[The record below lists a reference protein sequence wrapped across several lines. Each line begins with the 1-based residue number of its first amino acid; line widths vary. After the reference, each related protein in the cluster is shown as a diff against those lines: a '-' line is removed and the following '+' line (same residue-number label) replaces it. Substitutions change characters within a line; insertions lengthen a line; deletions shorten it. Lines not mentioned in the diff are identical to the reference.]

1 METKNVEV
9 SQKKLFFRFFFVGL
23 ISLFFLSNFAYGSDW
38 YDENWDFRKL
48 ITIDSTKVSG
58 THTNFPIIVDITD
71 SDLLTGANSDGSDI
85 LFTDSDGTTLLNFEI
100 ERYDSL
106 NGNLLAWVEV
116 PNVDSSNGG
125 EIYMYYGNSGAT
137 SSSNSAGVW
146 DNYEAV
152 YHLDQEEFGS
162 ESTVDSK
169 NSFAGTPENMDSSN
183 IVDGKI
189 GKALDFDGS
198 SEKILLG
205 DIDLT
210 GRESTISAWMKYNSG
225 SGAGVVMSKSLFETH
240 GASPYYAW
248 TFFITSSAIEARHG
262 DYVPRVTNSVI
273 DEWAYVTATMDG
285 NNLKLYLNGVEVEN
299 ITVSED
305 ILSSDR
311 NAVIG
316 GRDTTNTGE
325 FFNGQIDE
333 VRISNTFRSSD
344 YIATSYNNQN
354 SPSTFLSLSDEE
366 EVPDMNEPEI
376 LDINI
381 NEGDIIYTSSTT
393 ISFTV
398 TDDILVDTVTLNF
411 DNQDIIL
418 TGNGDDTYSYEATG
432 LEDGVYSFT
441 ISANDTSG
449 NEATPQT
456 INFEVSIPGWYNE
469 EWSFRKPIIIDST
482 KVSGTHT
489 NFPIIVDITD
499 SELLAGANSDG
510 SDILFTDSD
519 GETLLDFEIER
530 YDSSN
535 GNLLAWVEVLNV
547 DSSNGGEIYM
557 YYGNSEATSSSDS
570 AGVWENY
577 EAVYHLDQE
586 EFTSGST
593 VDSKNSFAGTPENM
607 DSSNIVDGKIGKALD
622 FDGSSERILLG
633 DIDLTGRESTIS
645 AWIKYNSGS
654 AAGVPLSKS
663 AFESHSNPFYAWAFY
678 IGGAVIQSRHGTYT
692 PEIKSNDV
700 ADEWAYLTATMD
712 GTDVILYLDGV
723 EIARTGVSTDY
734 LVSDRNAVIGGR
746 DTTNTGEFFNGQID
760 EVRISNTYHSADY
773 IATSYNNQ
781 NSPSTFLSLLDEE
794 EVVISDTTG
803 PTITN
808 AGTSSKNKVS
818 EGNTEVLI
826 WVTTDEDASCKYST
840 TENEDFSS
848 KTQMSVTGENVS
860 STTLSNVF
868 DGSHTYYFNCEDAY
882 GNIGD
887 DYAFPFDTDAT
898 SPTIS
903 NLLPADATKIN
914 TDSITVT
921 FDASDVNLD
930 EVTISF
936 NNGAEQTLTGNSG
949 SYSYTESGLSEGSSS
964 YTIIVTDTFGNNVSE
979 TRTVVVDTILPTITD
994 VLPEDKATVESTSQT
1009 ISFKATDET
1018 ALSSVTLNFNG
1029 ADVTSSLT
1037 DLGSGS
1043 YQYQATNL
1051 VDGTTYTYTITAVDG
1066 TGNEQSASATFTVAI
1081 PDESKPVIENLAPAN
1096 GANIKTDSTTIS
1108 FDVTDNDLSTVTLN
1122 FDGTDV
1128 TTTNSGN
1135 TYSYSATGLTDG
1147 DYTYTITA
1155 VDGTGNE
1162 QSASATFSVAIP
1174 DESKPVIENLA
1185 PANGANIKTD
1195 STTISFDVTD
1205 NDLSTVTLNFDGTDV
1220 TTTNSGNTYSYSATG
1235 LTDGDY
1241 TYTITAVDG
1250 TGNEQSASAT
1260 FSVAIPDE
1268 SKPVIENLAPA
1279 NGANIKTDSTTISF
1293 DVTDNDLSSVTL
1305 NFDGTDVTTTNSGN
1319 TYSYSATGL
1328 TDGDYTYTITAVDGT
1343 GNEQS
1348 ASATFTVA
1356 IPDESKPVI
1365 ENLAPANGANIKTDS
1380 TTISFDVTDND
1391 LSTVTL
1397 NFDGTDVTTTNSGNT
1412 YSYSATGLT
1421 DGDYT
1426 YTITAVDGTGNEQ
1439 SASATF
1445 TVELP
1450 DTTDPTISI
1459 TSPTDGTKVTTDSQV
1474 IQFTASDNI
1483 GLSSVSITFDDT
1495 EISLPVSGTSYSYT
1509 ATGLSDGTYT
1519 YTVKAVDTSNNEATD
1534 SGNFIVELS
1543 ETTDPRISSATPLNG
1558 ATISS
1563 SSTTISFT
1571 VTDSDDDLSS
1581 VTLNF
1586 GGNNVN
1592 LTQSGNTYSYTTE
1605 TLVDGSYTYII
1616 TAIDANNAQA
1626 TLSNT
1631 FTVDT
1636 SAEEDDNSG
1645 SSSGSSGN
1653 NGNKKKEVEV
1663 SDSIKEDDSLEIT
1676 IGEEG
1681 DINDEYSGVQAV
1693 KIENKE
1699 LGFDVLEF
1707 EHDFSSN
1714 LDLENLKISDGKTSD
1729 EKNYLIISG
1738 LELKDEETKTVRIV
1752 SQSDYI
1758 CVKDAEINS
1767 IDEISQDCLGNGEY
1781 LLVCNG
1787 YTNSV
1792 GHSCDKKDGHLEISG
1807 LRHSGIIEY
1816 SFEVEEKSDSFNY
1829 EDTVQENSN
1838 NNNNNDLSYEDKLEE
1853 QNREVQNNNL
1863 ENREDNREIV
1873 EEKNKEEESK
1883 NLEEETLTD
1892 KYEEHKTLA
1901 LVIIAIF
1908 VLGGLILT
1916 IFNSRK
1922 SKILRR
1928 IEEKHREED
1937 RNR

>member
-1 METKNVEV
+1 
-9 SQKKLFFRFFFVGL
+9 
-23 ISLFFLSNFAYGSDW
+23 
-38 YDENWDFRKL
+38 
-48 ITIDSTKVSG
+48 
-58 THTNFPIIVDITD
+58 
-71 SDLLTGANSDGSDI
+71 
-85 LFTDSDGTTLLNFEI
+85 
-100 ERYDSL
+100 
-106 NGNLLAWVEV
+106 
-116 PNVDSSNGG
+116 
-125 EIYMYYGNSGAT
+125 MYYGNSGAT

-818 EGNTEVLI
+818 EGNTEVII
-826 WVTTDEDASCKYST
+826 WVTTDENATCKYST
-840 TENEDFSS
+840 TENQDFSL
-848 KTQMSVTGENVS
+848 KTQMSVTGESVS
-860 STTLSNVF
+860 STTLSNVV

-979 TRTVVVDTILPTITD
+979 TRTVVVDTT
-994 VLPEDKATVESTSQT
+994 
-1009 ISFKATDET
+1009 
-1018 ALSSVTLNFNG
+1018 
-1029 ADVTSSLT
+1029 
-1037 DLGSGS
+1037 
-1043 YQYQATNL
+1043 
-1051 VDGTTYTYTITAVDG
+1051 
-1066 TGNEQSASATFTVAI
+1066 
-1081 PDESKPVIENLAPAN
+1081 KPVIENLAPAN
-1096 GANIKTDSTTIS
+1096 GS
-1108 FDVTDNDLSTVTLN
+1108 
-1122 FDGTDV
+1122 
-1128 TTTNSGN
+1128 
-1135 TYSYSATGLTDG
+1135 
-1147 DYTYTITA
+1147 
-1155 VDGTGNE
+1155 
-1162 QSASATFSVAIP
+1162 
-1174 DESKPVIENLA
+1174 
-1185 PANGANIKTD
+1185 
-1195 STTISFDVTD
+1195 
-1205 NDLSTVTLNFDGTDV
+1205 
-1220 TTTNSGNTYSYSATG
+1220 
-1235 LTDGDY
+1235 
-1241 TYTITAVDG
+1241 
-1250 TGNEQSASAT
+1250 
-1260 FSVAIPDE
+1260 
-1268 SKPVIENLAPA
+1268 
-1279 NGANIKTDSTTISF
+1279 NIKTDSTTISF

-1328 TDGDYTYTITAVDGT
+1328 TDGDYTYTITA
-1343 GNEQS
+1343 N
-1348 ASATFTVA
+1348 
-1356 IPDESKPVI
+1356 
-1365 ENLAPANGANIKTDS
+1365 DS
-1380 TTISFDVTDND
+1380 
-1391 LSTVTL
+1391 
-1397 NFDGTDVTTTNSGNT
+1397 
-1412 YSYSATGLT
+1412 
-1421 DGDYT
+1421 
-1426 YTITAVDGTGNEQ
+1426 
-1439 SASATF
+1439 
-1445 TVELP
+1445 
-1450 DTTDPTISI
+1450 
-1459 TSPTDGTKVTTDSQV
+1459 
-1474 IQFTASDNI
+1474 
-1483 GLSSVSITFDDT
+1483 
-1495 EISLPVSGTSYSYT
+1495 
-1509 ATGLSDGTYT
+1509 
-1519 YTVKAVDTSNNEATD
+1519 
-1534 SGNFIVELS
+1534 
-1543 ETTDPRISSATPLNG
+1543 
-1558 ATISS
+1558 
-1563 SSTTISFT
+1563 
-1571 VTDSDDDLSS
+1571 
-1581 VTLNF
+1581 
-1586 GGNNVN
+1586 
-1592 LTQSGNTYSYTTE
+1592 
-1605 TLVDGSYTYII
+1605 
-1616 TAIDANNAQA
+1616 ANNQA

-1636 SAEEDDNSG
+1636 SSSGGG
-1645 SSSGSSGN
+1645 SSSSSGGSS
-1653 NGNKKKEVEV
+1653 GNKKKEVEV
-1663 SDSIKEDDSLEIT
+1663 SDSIKKDDSLEIT

-1681 DINDEYSGVQAV
+1681 DIDDRYSGEQTV

-1699 LGFDVLEF
+1699 LGLDVLEF

-1714 LDLENLKISDGKTSD
+1714 LNLEDLEISDGKTSD

-1816 SFEVEEKSDSFNY
+1816 SFNTKQSDNTY
-1829 EDTVQENSN
+1829 EDTVQENS
-1838 NNNNNDLSYEDKLEE
+1838 NNNNDLSYEDKLEE

-1928 IEEKHREED
+1928 IEKKHREED